1 MNHVGTTTAS
11 FLPHE
16 HTSHSLLDEGEK
28 SCL

>member
-16 HTSHSLLDEGEK
+16 QTSHSLLDEGENL
-28 SCL
+28 CR